1 MSALETTVRVS
12 PEKQTLILA
21 GETIPRRNFDSLSNR
36 PLTIVATPADETM
49 LLMQD
54 GDGPA
59 GSALPKAARN
69 FITPVSPANAYLRTQ
84 ALSSPHRR
92 THLVDLYA

>member
-1 MSALETTVRVS
+1 MSALETTVRVG

-21 GETIPRRNFDSLSNR
+21 GEAIPRRNVDSVANR

-49 LLMQD
+49 LLNQD
-54 GDGPA
+54 GKQPT
-59 GSALPKAARN
+59 GSALLENSRRFAP
-69 FITPVSPANAYLRTQ
+69 PANPAYAYLRTQ
-84 ALSSPHRR
+84 ALSSPRSR

>member
-21 GETIPRRNFDSLSNR
+21 GEAIPRRSVDSLSNR
-36 PLTIVATPADETM
+36 PLTIVATPADET
-49 LLMQD
+49 LLLNHD
-54 GDGPA
+54 GVQPA
-59 GSALPKAARN
+59 GSALLANSDNLVPPA
-69 FITPVSPANAYLRTQ
+69 SPAYAYLRTQ
-84 ALSSPHRR
+84 ALPSSRSQ